1 MVLCDGACFRAAYRS
16 SHDTASYH
24 ALTCISA
31 RLQAPIFGAGINSGG
46 GFAAFSGGAAA
57 PSKDEAGAEEAH
69 EEEECKAEFAP
80 LVQLEEVE
88 KTTGEEN
95 EDLLLELCVI

>member
-1 MVLCDGACFRAAYRS
+1 M
-16 SHDTASYH
+16 
-24 ALTCISA
+24 
-31 RLQAPIFGAGINSGG
+31 QAPIFGAGINSRG
-46 GFAAFSGGAAA
+46 GFAAFSGAAAA
-57 PSKDEAGAEEAH
+57 PSKGDAGGEETR

-95 EDLLLELCVI
+95 EDLLLELCVYPPLIQ